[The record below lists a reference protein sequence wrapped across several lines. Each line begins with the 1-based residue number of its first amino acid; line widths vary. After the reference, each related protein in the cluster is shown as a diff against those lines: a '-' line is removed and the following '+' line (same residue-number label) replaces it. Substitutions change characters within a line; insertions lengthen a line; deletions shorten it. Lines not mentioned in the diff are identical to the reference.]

1 MLVLSARFQEMPL
14 LTPHVMTPHIA
25 RRAPMAAR
33 RTLFAVLVGA
43 SVSGLVG
50 LMIAVFGVG
59 GFTATEIVLLV
70 LCAAN
75 MPWLA
80 IGFWNAVIGFILTH
94 AARDPV
100 HLVAPLAPSAPDG
113 TPLVS
118 RTAIVVPIRNE
129 DPLPSFARIAAEIES
144 LEATGVAAA
153 FEVFILSDTDDPAV
167 AAVEEDLFA
176 DLNARVG
183 LRVPLHYRRRSHNN
197 GFKAGNLRDF
207 CETHGHA
214 FDFMIVLD
222 ADSVMTGRRLVE
234 LVRSMEA
241 NPSLGILQTL
251 VVGLPALSPFARIF
265 QFGMRHG
272 MRVYTMGSAW
282 WQGDAGPYWG
292 HNAIIRL
299 GPFIE
304 HCRLPVLKGQPPFG
318 GPVLSHDQL
327 EAALMRRAGYE
338 VRVVP
343 VEDGSF
349 EENPPTL
356 PDFLKRDLRWCQG
369 NLQYVQ
375 LLTRPGIYPMGR
387 LQLVLAILMYTAAP
401 LWLSFLLVGFG
412 QLLLMPAAAP
422 GGGVSTSVG
431 QASGINIGLVLYA
444 AVMLMVMTPKILGII
459 DVLVSRRRR
468 LAYGGAARVLLGAL
482 VELVFGLLLG
492 AAIAVTHSI
501 FIGGLLLGK
510 QITWSPQKRASRAIT
525 VKEAFAGLWP
535 QLVLGIAA
543 WALLHW
549 KAPAVIPWAIP
560 ILAGWLFAIPFAWVT
575 SWQSIGLRLARWGV
589 CAVPEE
595 IDPPHEI
602 RRMNAIAAALQQN
615 RGMANSPGRTP
626 APQTAAAAMADPR

>member
-1 MLVLSARFQEMPL
+1 
-14 LTPHVMTPHIA
+14 MTPRA
-25 RRAPMAAR
+25 ATVAPMAAR
-33 RTLFAVLVGA
+33 RTLFAALVGT
-43 SVSGLVG
+43 SILGLVG
-50 LMIAVFGVG
+50 LMVAVFAGDGLV
-59 GFTATEIVLLV
+59 ATEIVLLV
-70 LCAAN
+70 LFAAN
-75 MPWLA
+75 TPWLV
-80 IGFWNAVIGFILTH
+80 IGFWNAVIGFIIIH

-100 HLVAPLAPSAPDG
+100 QVVAPLTVAVPDA
-113 TPLVS
+113 TTLVS
-118 RTAIVVPIRNE
+118 WTAIVVPIRNE
-129 DPLPSFARIAAEIES
+129 DPLRSFARIAAEIES
-144 LEATGVAAA
+144 LKATGAAAA
-153 FEVFILSDTDDPAV
+153 FEVFILSDTDEPAV
-167 AAVEEDLFA
+167 AAAEEDLFA
-176 DLNARVG
+176 DLNARMG
-183 LRVPLHYRRRSHNN
+183 QCVPLHYRRRSRNT

-207 CETHGHA
+207 CETHGPA

-222 ADSVMTGRRLVE
+222 ADSLMTGSRLVE
-234 LVRSMEA
+234 LVRTMEA

-299 GPFIE
+299 APFIE
-304 HCRLPVLKGQPPFG
+304 HCRLPALKGQPPFG

-375 LLTRPGIYPMGR
+375 LLARPGFSPMGR

-401 LWLSFLLVGFG
+401 LWLGFLLVGFG
-412 QLLLMPAAAP
+412 QLLLMPAALPEGA
-422 GGGVSTSVG
+422 VSTPVG

-459 DVLVSRRRR
+459 DVLVRRRSR
-468 LAYGGAARVLLGAL
+468 LAYGGAARILLGAL

-492 AAIAVTHSI
+492 AAVAVTHAI

-510 QITWSPQKRASRAIT
+510 QVTWSPQKRASRAIT
-525 VKEAFAGLWP
+525 LKEAFAGLWP

-543 WALLHW
+543 WALLQW
-549 KAPAVIPWAIP
+549 KAPAVIPWATP
-560 ILAGWLFAIPFAWVT
+560 ILAGWLFAVPFACMT
-575 SWQSIGLRLARWGV
+575 SWRAIGLRLARWGV

-602 RRMNAIAAALQQN
+602 RRMNAIAAALQRN
-615 RGMANSPGRTP
+615 RGAANGSGRTS
-626 APQTAAAAMADPR
+626 APQTKAAEMVESL

>member
-1 MLVLSARFQEMPL
+1 
-14 LTPHVMTPHIA
+14 
-25 RRAPMAAR
+25 MAAR
-33 RTLFAVLVGA
+33 RAVFAALVG
-43 SVSGLVG
+43 VSIVSLVS
-50 LMIAVFGVG
+50 LMIAVVAGDG
-59 GFTATEIVLLV
+59 LSATEIALLV
-70 LCAAN
+70 LFAAN
-75 MPWLA
+75 TPWLV
-80 IGFWNAVIGFILTH
+80 IGFWNALIGFIVTH

-100 HLVAPLAPSAPDG
+100 HVVAPLAPPAPDG
-113 TPLVS
+113 TALLS

-129 DPLPSFARIAAEIES
+129 DPVPSFARIAAEIES
-144 LEATGVAAA
+144 LAATGVAAA
-153 FEVFILSDTDDPAV
+153 FEVFILSDTDEPAV
-167 AAVEEDLFA
+167 AAAEEDLFA
-176 DLNARVG
+176 DLNARMG
-183 LRVPLHYRRRSHNN
+183 QRVPMHYRRRSRNTA
-197 GFKAGNLRDF
+197 FKAGNLRDF

-222 ADSVMTGRRLVE
+222 ADSLMTGRRLVQ
-234 LVRSMEA
+234 LVRTMEA

-304 HCRLPVLKGQPPFG
+304 HCRLPALKGQPPFG

-327 EAALMRRAGYE
+327 EAALMRRAGYA

-356 PDFLKRDLRWCQG
+356 PDFLQRDLRWCQG

-375 LLTRPGIYPMGR
+375 LLGRPGFNPMGR

-401 LWLSFLLVGFG
+401 LWLGFLLVGFG
-412 QLLLMPAAAP
+412 QLLTPPALPDGVAPASAA
-422 GGGVSTSVG
+422 

-444 AVMLMVMTPKILGII
+444 AVMAMVMTPKILGII
-459 DVLVSRRRR
+459 DVLVSPRSRR
-468 LAYGGAARVLLGAL
+468 AYGGAARILLGAF

-492 AAIAVTHSI
+492 AAVAVTHSI
-501 FIGGLLLGK
+501 FIAGLLFGRT
-510 QITWSPQKRASRAIT
+510 ITWSPQKRASRAIT
-525 VKEAFAGLWP
+525 LMEAFQGLWP

-543 WALLHW
+543 TALLAW

-560 ILAGWLFAIPFAWVT
+560 ILAGWLFAVPFACMT
-575 SWQSIGLRLARWGV
+575 SWQAIGVRLARRGV
-589 CAVPEE
+589 CSVPEE
-595 IDPPHEI
+595 LDPPHEI
-602 RRMNAIAAALQQN
+602 RRMNAIAAALQ
-615 RGMANSPGRTP
+615 RTRAAACAPGRAP
-626 APQTAAAAMADPR
+626 AQPAKAAEMAEFR

>member
-1 MLVLSARFQEMPL
+1 
-14 LTPHVMTPHIA
+14 
-25 RRAPMAAR
+25 MAAR
-33 RTLFAVLVGA
+33 RALFAALVGL
-43 SVSGLVG
+43 SISSLVG
-50 LMIAVFGVG
+50 LMVAVFAG
-59 GFTATEIVLLV
+59 GGLTVTEIALLV
-70 LCAAN
+70 LFAAN
-75 MPWLA
+75 TPWLV
-80 IGFWNAVIGFILTH
+80 IGFWNAVIGFIVSH
-94 AARDPV
+94 VARDPV
-100 HLVAPLAPSAPDG
+100 HVVAPLAPAAPEG
-113 TPLVS
+113 TPLLS

-144 LEATGVAAA
+144 LAATGDVAAFA
-153 FEVFILSDTDDPAV
+153 LFILSDTDEPAI
-167 AAVEEDLFA
+167 AAAEEDLFA
-176 DLNARVG
+176 DLKAKAG
-183 LRVPLHYRRRSHNN
+183 HFLPLHYRRRSRNT

-222 ADSVMTGRRLVE
+222 ADSLMTGRRLVE
-234 LVRSMEA
+234 LVRTMEA

-282 WQGDAGPYWG
+282 WQGDSGPYWG

-299 GPFIE
+299 RPFIE
-304 HCRLPVLKGQPPFG
+304 HCRLPALKGQPPFG

-327 EAALMRRAGYE
+327 EAALMRRAGYA

-343 VEDGSF
+343 LEDGSF

-369 NLQYVQ
+369 NLQYAQ
-375 LLTRPGIYPMGR
+375 LLGRPGFNPMGR

-401 LWLSFLLVGFG
+401 LWLAFLFVGFG
-412 QLLLMPAAAP
+412 QLLLMPLPLPEGGAAA
-422 GGGVSTSVG
+422 SVG

-459 DVLVSRRRR
+459 DVLMSRRSRR
-468 LAYGGAARVLLGAL
+468 AYGGAARVLLGAF
-482 VELVFGLLLG
+482 VELIFGLLLG
-492 AAIAVTHSI
+492 AAVAVTHSI
-501 FIGGLLLGK
+501 FIAGLLFGRT
-510 QITWSPQKRASRAIT
+510 ITWSPQKRANRAIPLT
-525 VKEAFAGLWP
+525 EAFKGLWP

-543 WALLHW
+543 TALLAS

-560 ILAGWLFAIPFAWVT
+560 ILAGWLFAVPFTCMT
-575 SWQSIGLRLARWGV
+575 SWQAIGMRLARWGV

-595 IDPPHEI
+595 IDPPQEI
-602 RRMNAIAAALQQN
+602 RRMNAIAAALLRTHATTCGPDRRLKPQPPPAAE
-615 RGMANSPGRTP
+615 MAESR
-626 APQTAAAAMADPR
+626 

>member
-1 MLVLSARFQEMPL
+1 
-14 LTPHVMTPHIA
+14 MTQG
-25 RRAPMAAR
+25 APPVVRMAAR
-33 RTLFAVLVGA
+33 RALFAALVG
-43 SVSGLVG
+43 VSILSLVG
-50 LMIAVFGVG
+50 LMLAVFAGDGLSV
-59 GFTATEIVLLV
+59 TEIVLLV
-70 LCAAN
+70 LFAAN
-75 MPWLA
+75 TPWLV

-94 AARDPV
+94 ATRDPLQV
-100 HLVAPLAPSAPDG
+100 VAPLAPAAADG
-113 TPLVS
+113 TPLAS

-129 DPLPSFARIAAEIES
+129 DPLPSFARIAAAIES
-144 LEATGVAAA
+144 LEATGAQSA
-153 FEVFILSDTDDPAV
+153 FALFILSDTDAPTV
-167 AAVEEDLFA
+167 AAAEEVLFA
-176 DLNARVG
+176 DLKAKAG
-183 LRVPLHYRRRSHNN
+183 HAVPLHYRRRSRNT

-222 ADSVMTGRRLVE
+222 ADSLMTGRRLVE
-234 LVRSMEA
+234 LVRTMEA

-304 HCRLPVLKGQPPFG
+304 HCRLPALKGQPPFG

-327 EAALMRRAGYE
+327 EAALMRRAGYA

-356 PDFLKRDLRWCQG
+356 PDFLMRDLRWCQG

-375 LLTRPGIYPMGR
+375 LLGRPGFNPMGR

-401 LWLSFLLVGFG
+401 LWLGFLIVGFG
-412 QLLLMPAAAP
+412 QLLLMPAALPA
-422 GGGVSTSVG
+422 GASAASVP

-459 DVLVSRRRR
+459 DVLVSRGSRR
-468 LAYGGAARVLLGAL
+468 AYGGAARVLLGAF
-482 VELVFGLLLG
+482 VELVFGLLLS
-492 AAIAVTHSI
+492 ASVAVTHSI
-501 FIGGLLLGK
+501 FIAGLLLGK
-510 QITWSPQKRASRAIT
+510 QITWSPQKRANRTIPLR
-525 VKEAFAGLWP
+525 EALPGLWP
-535 QLVLGIAA
+535 QLVLGVAA
-543 WALLHW
+543 SALLAW
-549 KAPAVIPWAIP
+549 KAPAIIPWAIP
-560 ILAGWLFAIPFAWVT
+560 ILAGWLLAIPFACVT
-575 SWQSIGLRLARWGV
+575 SWQAIGVRLARWGV

-595 IDPPHEI
+595 RDPPHEI
-602 RRMNAIAAALQQN
+602 QRMNAITAALQ
-615 RGMANSPGRTP
+615 RTRAAASAPGRAP
-626 APQTAAAAMADPR
+626 APPARAAELAEFR